1 MVMSSFIRTSVGFLN
16 LQHILLIRVGIEK
29 EEGED
34 LVQMSDG
41 RNIQCLIYDRDFL
54 PQPKPEATPPATE
67 DENLRRTSGPVP
79 ATEDENLRRTM
90 PPAAERRLVPRDDP
104 KETPSPVSGEG
115 V

>member
-41 RNIQCLIYDRDFL
+41 RNIQCLIHDRDFL
-54 PQPKPEATPPATE
+54 PQPKPETAENRSMPMTPATE
-67 DENLRRTSGPVP
+67 
-79 ATEDENLRRTM
+79 
-90 PPAAERRLVPRDDP
+90 RLVPRDP
-104 KETPSPVSGEG
+104 KETPSPETGEG
-115 V
+115 D